1 MRLGAAARR
10 IYGIRRVAHATRGQI
25 ASRRTGAPMRSGSH
39 GGEGH
44 FGANRGAGRAHLGV
58 DIDAASGT
66 TVKAPVS
73 GVVEGNAFDPYG
85 PGSRHHGNYQ
95 AVRIRT
101 DDGHL
106 VDVLYIAP
114 DAKIGRDTVVVAGET
129 VLGTAA
135 DLSKTYGNSV
145 PNHIH
150 LQTQKGGRFRDP
162 TPYIKD

>member
-1 MRLGAAARR
+1 MPRLVNP
-10 IYGIRRVAHATRGQI
+10 IP
-25 ASRRTGAPMRSGSH
+25 GAPMRSGSH

-66 TVKAPVS
+66 TVNAPVS
-73 GVVEGNAFDPYG
+73 GVVVESSLDPYG

-95 AVRIRT
+95 GVRIRT
-101 DDGHL
+101 DDGHF

-114 DAKIGRDTVVVAGET
+114 DAKIREGTAVIAGQT

-135 DLSKTYGNSV
+135 DLSKTYGSEV

-150 LQTQKGGRFRDP
+150 LQTRKGGRFRDP
-162 TPYIKD
+162 TPFIKD